1 MHVDGEALHLVVNGY
16 LYLVVVVVVRS
27 SLIGQMELAGGGG

>member
-16 LYLVVVVVVRS
+16 LYLVVVVVRS
-27 SLIGQMELAGGGG
+27 SLIEQMELAGGGG

>member
-16 LYLVVVVVVRS
+16 LYLVVVVVRS
-27 SLIGQMELAGGGG
+27 SLIGQVELSGGGG